1 MSLKRKSQEAHEKK
15 KQRGPVHF
23 LASIAILLFAGF
35 AVFAVVRD
43 QISIR
48 ENMQKYNELVAQT
61 NEINENNEQITA
73 YLEDEDKL
81 KEYIE
86 NMARNKLDY
95 ANPDERIYYVIPAGQ
110 QPQTSEDNSTA
121 SE

>member
-1 MSLKRKSQEAHEKK
+1 MPLKQRSQEAHEKK
-15 KQRGPVHF
+15 KPRGPVHF

-48 ENMQKYNELVAQT
+48 ENMQKYNELVSKT
-61 NEINENNEQITA
+61 NEVNENNEQITA

-86 NMARNKLDY
+86 NMARDKLDY
-95 ANPDERIYYVIPAGQ
+95 ANPDERIYYVIPAGE
-110 QPQTSEDNSTA
+110 QPQTDKDDPSSAE
-121 SE
+121 

>member
-1 MSLKRKSQEAHEKK
+1 MLLKQRFQEAHEKK
-15 KQRGPVHF
+15 RRGPVSF
-23 LASIAILLFAGF
+23 LASIAALLFAGF

-48 ENMQKYNELVAQT
+48 ENMQKYNELTSMT
-61 NEINENNEQITA
+61 NETLEDNERIKA
-73 YLEDEDKL
+73 YFEDEDKL
-81 KEYIE
+81 NEYIE
-86 NMARNKLDY
+86 NMARDKLDY
-95 ANPDERIYYVIPAGQ
+95 ANPDERIYYVIPAGE

>member
-1 MSLKRKSQEAHEKK
+1 M
-15 KQRGPVHF
+15 
-23 LASIAILLFAGF
+23 ASIAILLFAGF

-48 ENMQKYNELVAQT
+48 ENMQKYDELVSKT
-61 NEINENNEQITA
+61 NEVNEDNEQINA
-73 YLEDEDKL
+73 YLEDPEKR

-86 NMARNKLDY
+86 NQARNKLDY
-95 ANPDERIYYVIPAGQ
+95 ANPDETIYYVIPAGQ